1 MFQTTRRRLA
11 IWYTT
16 VTAILLLVF
25 ATTVYLYVRSTLID
39 RVDDTLKHVV
49 EVVSRSIALENQQ
62 HHPFQPDIE
71 RSVRNNASSLEE
83 DRIDLEWFSPNGE
96 LLWSTLSEP
105 LDIPLSTTSTP
116 QTVYRPSQFAPE
128 GNATPQ
134 RFPGLGNVRSESR
147 PVLRQITKPIKIDR
161 QPLGYLRVSHP
172 WFEIS
177 KPSRD
182 FVIDLSFGFIVMV
195 TSVAAIGWWLS
206 GLAMNPVRES
216 YQRLKQFTADAS
228 HELRSPIASIQT
240 NVQVALAEP
249 ETVQGSCFQQL
260 QTIERL
266 TRRLG
271 RLVDDLLFLT
281 RQDSGMVQS
290 QKETVSLEAVLI
302 EAIEEQ
308 EAIAIEKQVELQVDI
323 VEPPSQPD
331 ATFGLYGDRDRLV
344 RLFANLLGNAVLYT
358 PPGGTVTASLKYVT
372 TKQGSALQARVED
385 TGIGISP
392 DALPHVF
399 DRFYRA
405 DPARSHDA
413 SHRVGSGL
421 GLAIARAIVDNHDGE
436 ISIESEVDRGTVVTV
451 CFPLLY

>member
-1 MFQTTRRRLA
+1 MFQATRRRLA

-49 EVVSRSIALENQQ
+49 EVVSRSISIETQQ
-62 HHPFQPDIE
+62 HQPFQLDIE

-83 DRIDLEWFSPNGE
+83 DRIDLEWFSPSGE

-105 LDIPLSTTSTP
+105 LEVPLSPTATP
-116 QTVYRPSQFAPE
+116 QTVYLPNKLAP
-128 GNATPQ
+128 
-134 RFPGLGNVRSESR
+134 ESR
-147 PVLRQITKPIKIDR
+147 PVLRQITKLIKIDR

-182 FVIDLSFGFIVMV
+182 FVIDLSFGFVVMV

-216 YQRLKQFTADAS
+216 YQHLKQFTADAS
-228 HELRSPIASIQT
+228 HELRSPLASIQT
-240 NVQVALAEP
+240 NVQAALADP
-249 ETVQGSCFQQL
+249 DMADGSCFQQL
-260 QTIERL
+260 QVIERL

-281 RQDSGMVQS
+281 RQDSGMAKS
-290 QKETVSLEAVLI
+290 QKAAISLEAVLI

-308 EAIAIEKQVELQVDI
+308 EAIAIDKQVELQVDI

-331 ATFGLYGDRDRLV
+331 ATFSLYGDRDRLV
-344 RLFANLLGNAVLYT
+344 RLLTNVLGNAILYT

-372 TKQGSALQARVED
+372 TKQGSALQVQIRD
-385 TGIGISP
+385 TGIGIPP

-399 DRFYRA
+399 DRFYRV

-413 SHRVGSGL
+413 SHPAGSGL
-421 GLAIARAIVDNHDGE
+421 GLAIAQAIVRNHGGD
-436 ISIESEVDRGTVVTV
+436 ISIESEVDRGTTVTV
-451 CFPLLY
+451 CFPLLH